1 MKQFEFT
8 APDGSKVM
16 RFAFV
21 LADYDSLDD
30 KFGAIEKFVCDHFNG
45 ESTEE
50 RYAELRKT
58 VHRGVHRYYW
68 ADQLALVTTP
78 PEMDQNG
85 IEWVYMCTLLELP
98 VALVK

>member
-30 KFGAIEKFVCDHFNG
+30 KFGAIEKFVCDHFH
-45 ESTEE
+45 S
-50 RYAELRKT
+50 L
-58 VHRGVHRYYW
+58 
-68 ADQLALVTTP
+68 
-78 PEMDQNG
+78 
-85 IEWVYMCTLLELP
+85 
-98 VALVK
+98 